1 MELGDR
7 MKFYENGSR
16 FIPTLPIIARID
28 GRNFHKY
35 TKDAAKP
42 FDGQLQHLFKET
54 AKTLVQQTAAILGYT
69 QSDEISL
76 VFLGDWNSRVYFDGK
91 IQKMVSCL
99 ASEATLYFNNIAEKP
114 AMFDCRCFQVPS
126 LTEASNYFVWRE
138 QDAVRNSVQMAA
150 RSIFSNKECNKKNNS
165 QLQDMLMDKGINWN
179 NYDSHS
185 KRGTYFK
192 RVRRLFDF
200 PAEHLDKVNP
210 DKLVDGKV
218 MRSVVEEVNFPIL
231 TTIVNREELLFGNSA
246 NNHL

>member
-7 MKFYENGSR
+7 MKFYENSSR

-35 TKDAAKP
+35 TKGAAKP
-42 FDGQLQHLFKET
+42 FDKQLQCLFKET
-54 AKTLVQQTAAILGYT
+54 TKTLVQQTAAILGYT

-76 VFLGDWNSRVYFDGK
+76 VFLGNWNSRVYFDGK

-99 ASEATLYFNNIAEKP
+99 ASEATFYFNNIAEKP

-126 LTEASNYFVWRE
+126 LVEAANYFVWRE

-150 RSIFSNKECNKKNNS
+150 RSIFSSKECHKQNNS
-165 QLQDMLMDKGINWN
+165 QLQDMLMEKGINWN

-185 KRGTYFK
+185 KRGSYFK
-192 RVRRLFDF
+192 RV
-200 PAEHLDKVNP
+200 DKWIEVDP
-210 DKLVDGKV
+210 EIIKKIPPEKLMDGKIK
-218 MRSVVEEVNFPIL
+218 RKVVEEVHLPIL
-231 TTIVNREELLFGNSA
+231 TTVKDKVGILFSC
-246 NNHL
+246 LSKEQ